1 MITKRPVRDGKVLV
15 TFAIPAAIWADTIS
29 VVGDFN
35 NWDQQA
41 TPLRQTETG
50 WIATVELEAGRSYE
64 YRYLFDGAEWH
75 NDWQADAYVSNRFGG
90 DNSVVVTPE
99 FSPLEPD
106 YPDERVIPFSR
117 TRLRQAS
124 TG

>member
-1 MITKRPVRDGKVLV
+1 MITKRPGRDGKVLV

-35 NWDQQA
+35 NWDELA

-50 WIATVELEAGRSYE
+50 WIATVELEAGRAYE
-64 YRYLFDGAEWH
+64 YRYLFDGVEWH

-99 FSPLEPD
+99 FDPP
-106 YPDERVIPFSR
+106 ERVIPFNR
-117 TRLRQAS
+117 GRFRHAS

>member
-1 MITKRPVRDGKVLV
+1 MITKRLGRDGKVLV

-35 NWDQQA
+35 NWDKLA

-50 WIATVELEAGRSYE
+50 WIATVELEAGRAYE

-75 NDWQADAYVSNRFGG
+75 NDWQADAYVSNHFGG

-99 FSPLEPD
+99 FAPPEPD
-106 YPDERVIPFSR
+106 YPEERVIPFNR
-117 TRLRQAS
+117 GRLRQAS